1 MNKFV
6 DIIEDQKQEL
16 ALLLGEKDIVVR
28 KKGDRISLESS
39 LAQIVTGIRRCGKSV
54 LCRTTLANAELD
66 FGYVNFDQPSLAN
79 VTADDLNEV
88 LKAVYVVYGNVCHL
102 FFDEIQNV
110 PSWQLFVNM
119 LLRQGKRIVLTGSN
133 SRLLTDDLAT
143 HLTGRFIATEL
154 MPFSFDEYRRW
165 LKRGDART
173 TIDRAQ
179 LRRDY
184 DRYFLH
190 GGMPESFTYPDVR
203 EYASTLYHSILMR
216 DVLKRHRLRD
226 VKRFMDTAYVIMN
239 NFASEI
245 SCNRLAGQL
254 GFKNAVTVQSYIGY
268 LSESYLIRTLSMY
281 GSRAY
286 ERTRIGKAYVIDP
299 GFISYF
305 NGFSNIDD
313 SFGRRLENIV
323 FLQLYRLQREM
334 DAEVFYYKDNHHE
347 IDFLLRQYN
356 HVWKLIQVSYDI
368 SGEKTRKRELSALF
382 AVGKKLNCKDLLL
395 ITDHE
400 NGEETQNGMT
410 VRIVDIVTWL
420 LEAPKEE
427 PPKWGEPPV

>member
-1 MNKFV
+1 MDNYV
-6 DIIEDQKQEL
+6 GIIEDQKAEL
-16 ALLLGEKDIVVR
+16 AMMLGEKDIIAR
-28 KKGDRISLESS
+28 KTADGIVLDSS

-54 LCRTTLANAELD
+54 LCRTALANAGLD

-79 VTADDLNEV
+79 VTANDLNEV
-88 LKAVYVVYGNVCHL
+88 LKAVYVVYGDVRHL

-110 PSWQLFVNM
+110 PSWQLFVNT
-119 LLRQGKRIVLTGSN
+119 LLRQGKRVVLTGSN

-154 MPFSFDEYRRW
+154 MPFSFGEYRVW
-165 LKRGDART
+165 LKRVDVRT
-173 TIDRAQ
+173 TADKAQ

-190 GGMPESFTYPDVR
+190 GGMPESFTYPDIR

-216 DVLKRHRLRD
+216 DVLKRYRLRD
-226 VKRFMDTAYVIMN
+226 AKRFMDTAYVIMN

-254 GFKNAVTVQSYIGY
+254 GFKNAVTVQSYVGY
-268 LSESYLIRTLSMY
+268 LTESYLIRTLPMY
-281 GSRAY
+281 GSKAY
-286 ERTRIGKAYVIDP
+286 ERTRIGKAYAIDP

-305 NGFSNIDD
+305 SGFSNIDGNY
-313 SFGRRLENIV
+313 GRRLENIV
-323 FLQLYRLQREM
+323 FLQLCRMQREM
-334 DAEVFYYKDNHHE
+334 DAEVFFYRDNHHE
-347 IDFLLRQYN
+347 VDFLLRQYN
-356 HVWKLIQVSYDI
+356 RVWKLMQVSYDI

-382 AVGKKLNCKDLLL
+382 AAGSKLRCGDLTL

-400 NGEETQNGMT
+400 NGEETQDGMT
-410 VRIVDIVTWL
+410 VRIVDVVTWL
-420 LEAPKEE
+420 MESETENRKRPS
-427 PPKWGEPPV
+427 

>member
-1 MNKFV
+1 MDNYV
-6 DIIEDQKQEL
+6 GIIEDQKAEL
-16 ALLLGEKDIVVR
+16 AMMLGEKDIIAR
-28 KKGDRISLESS
+28 KTADGIVLDSS

-54 LCRTTLANAELD
+54 LCRTALANAGLD

-79 VTADDLNEV
+79 VTANDLNEV
-88 LKAVYVVYGNVCHL
+88 LKAVYVVYGDVRHL

-110 PSWQLFVNM
+110 PSWQLFVNT
-119 LLRQGKRIVLTGSN
+119 LLRQGKRVVLTGSN

-154 MPFSFDEYRRW
+154 MPFSFGEYRAW
-165 LKRGDART
+165 LKRGKVRT
-173 TIDRAQ
+173 TADKAQ

-190 GGMPESFTYPDVR
+190 GGMPESFTYPDIR

-226 VKRFMDTAYVIMN
+226 AKRFMDTAYVIMN

-254 GFKNAVTVQSYIGY
+254 GFKNAVTVQSYVGY
-268 LSESYLIRTLSMY
+268 LTESYLIRTLPMY
-281 GSRAY
+281 GSKAY
-286 ERTRIGKAYVIDP
+286 ERTRIGKAYAIDP

-305 NGFSNIDD
+305 SGFSNIDGNY
-313 SFGRRLENIV
+313 GRRLENIV
-323 FLQLYRLQREM
+323 FLQLCRMQREM
-334 DAEVFYYKDNHHE
+334 DAEVFFYRDNHHE
-347 IDFLLRQYN
+347 VDFLLRQYN
-356 HVWKLIQVSYDI
+356 RVWKLMQVSYDI

-382 AVGKKLNCKDLLL
+382 AAGSKLRCGDLTL

-400 NGEETQNGMT
+400 NGAETQDGMT
-410 VRIVDIVTWL
+410 VRIVDVVTWL
-420 LEAPKEE
+420 MESETENRKRPS
-427 PPKWGEPPV
+427 